1 MKRQKYEDS
10 EKISSCESLGW
21 GKDETEFLGQWNYSL
36 CYYNGGYM
44 LLYICQNPLN
54 VNKSESWCKLWTLG
68 HKDVLR

>member
-10 EKISSCESLGW
+10 EKISSCESLGL

-54 VNKSESWCKLWTLG
+54 V
-68 HKDVLR
+68 